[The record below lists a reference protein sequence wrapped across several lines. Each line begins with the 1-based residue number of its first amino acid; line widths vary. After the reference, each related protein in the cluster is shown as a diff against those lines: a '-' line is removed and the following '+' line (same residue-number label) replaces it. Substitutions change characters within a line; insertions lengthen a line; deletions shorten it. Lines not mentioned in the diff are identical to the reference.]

1 MSDTQPLVA
10 VENLT
15 KHFAAS
21 PGLFGGA
28 KGGRVIRAVDG
39 VSLTIAAGATL
50 GLVGESGCGK
60 STLGRAILRLH
71 EPTSGRVVIDG
82 TDVTALAERPLRAFR
97 KRAQIIFQDPY
108 ASLNPRMT
116 IGATLEEPLIIH
128 ALGGDRA
135 GRMRRVAELL
145 DRVGLRPEAAARYP
159 HEFSGG
165 QRQRVGIARALA
177 VEPRFIVADEPL
189 SALDVSIQ
197 AQIVNLLVDLQSERA
212 LTFLFISHDLK
223 IVQHLCDR
231 VAVMY
236 LGRVV
241 EEAPSQALYARP
253 LHPYTAALLSA
264 VPETDRASKRQR
276 ILLEG
281 DVPSPAAPPPGCAF
295 HPRCPLY
302 AQKGR
307 PELCRTTSPSLAAK
321 STTAEPAPADV
332 HRAACHFAGE
342 LEIAKQNASQQ

>member
-1 MSDTQPLVA
+1 MSALVA

-15 KHFAAS
+15 KHFAAR
-21 PGLFGGA
+21 PGLFGGG
-28 KGGRVIRAVDG
+28 KGVVRAVDG
-39 VSLTIAAGATL
+39 VSFEIGEGETL

-82 TDVTALAERPLRAFR
+82 TEVTALSSGPLRAFR

-116 IGATLEEPLIIH
+116 VGQMLEEPLDIH
-128 ALGGDRA
+128 KLGADRA
-135 GRMRRVAELL
+135 ARRRRVDELL
-145 DRVGLRPEAAARYP
+145 DRVGLRPEAASRYP

-197 AQIVNLLVDLQSERA
+197 AQIVNLLVDLQRERS
-212 LTFLFISHDLK
+212 LTYLFISHDLK

-241 EEAPSQALYARP
+241 EAAAAAALYARP
-253 LHPYTAALLSA
+253 LHPYTVALLSA
-264 VPETDRASKRQR
+264 VPEIDPAHKRTR
-276 ILLEG
+276 LILEG
-281 DVPSPAAPPPGCAF
+281 DVPSPAAPPPGCPF

-302 AQKGR
+302 ANKGK
-307 PELCRTTSPSLAAK
+307 PQICS
-321 STTAEPAPADV
+321 STMPGLDDKEPQ

-342 LEIAKQNASQQ
+342 LPSPT

>member
-1 MSDTQPLVA
+1 VTAPLVA

-15 KHFAAS
+15 KHFAAR
-21 PGLFGGA
+21 PGLFGGG
-28 KGGRVIRAVDG
+28 KGVIKAVDG
-39 VSLTIAAGATL
+39 VSLAIAAGETL

-82 TDVTALAERPLRAFR
+82 TDVTSLAPAPLRAFR

-116 IGATLEEPLIIH
+116 VGEILDEPLVIH
-128 ALGGDRA
+128 GLGDAAQRKQ
-135 GRMRRVAELL
+135 RVAQLL
-145 DRVGLRPEAAARYP
+145 DVVGLRPEVAARYP

-197 AQIVNLLVDLQSERA
+197 AQIVNLLVDLQRERS
-212 LTFLFISHDLK
+212 LTYLFISHDLK

-241 EEAPSQALYARP
+241 EEAPAAALYARP
-253 LHPYTAALLSA
+253 LHPYSVALLSA
-264 VPETDRASKRQR
+264 VPEMDAEKKRLR
-276 ILLEG
+276 IILEG
-281 DVPSPAAPPPGCAF
+281 DVPSPSAPPPGCPF

-302 AQKGR
+302 AKKER
-307 PELCRTTSPSLAAK
+307 PEICRQAPPPLAEK
-321 STTAEPAPADV
+321 APE

-342 LEIAKQNASQQ
+342 LIAPAS

>member
-1 MSDTQPLVA
+1 MSDALVS

-15 KHFAAS
+15 KHFAAR
-21 PGLFGGA
+21 PGLFGGG
-28 KGGRVIRAVDG
+28 KGVIKAVDG
-39 VSLTIAAGATL
+39 VSLDIAAGETL

-82 TDVTALAERPLRAFR
+82 TDVTALPSGPLRAFR

-116 IGATLEEPLIIH
+116 VGEILEEPLIIH
-128 ALGGDRA
+128 GLGDAAARKQ
-135 GRMRRVAELL
+135 RVAELL
-145 DRVGLRPEAAARYP
+145 DVVGLRPEVASRYP

-165 QRQRVGIARALA
+165 QRQRVGIGRALA

-197 AQIVNLLVDLQSERA
+197 AQIVNLLVALQRERK
-212 LTFLFISHDLK
+212 LTYLFISHDLK

-241 EEAPSQALYARP
+241 EEARAADLYARP
-253 LHPYTAALLSA
+253 LHPYSVALLSA
-264 VPETDRASKRQR
+264 VPEIDPDKKRAR
-276 ILLEG
+276 IILEG
-281 DVPSPAAPPPGCAF
+281 DVPSPSSPPPGCAF

-302 AQKGR
+302 AKKDR
-307 PELCRTTSPSLAAK
+307 PEICRSSPPPLAEK
-321 STTAEPAPADV
+321 APG

-342 LEIAKQNASQQ
+342 LAPPAP

>member
-1 MSDTQPLVA
+1 MSEPLVSI
-10 VENLT
+10 ENLT
-15 KHFAAS
+15 KHFAAR
-21 PGLFGGA
+21 PGLFGGG
-28 KGGRVIRAVDG
+28 KGVIRAVDG
-39 VSLTIAAGATL
+39 VSLTIAAGETL

-60 STLGRAILRLH
+60 STLGRAVLRLH

-82 TDVTALAERPLRAFR
+82 TDVTALASGPLRAFR

-116 IGATLEEPLIIH
+116 VGAILDEPLVIH
-128 ALGGDRA
+128 GLGDAAR
-135 GRMRRVAELL
+135 RKLRVAELL
-145 DRVGLRPEAAARYP
+145 DVVGLRPEVATRYP

-197 AQIVNLLVDLQSERA
+197 AQIVNLLVDLQA
-212 LTFLFISHDLK
+212 KQQLTYLFISHDLK

-241 EEAPSQALYARP
+241 EEAPSAALYARP
-253 LHPYTAALLSA
+253 LHPYTVALLSA
-264 VPETDRASKRQR
+264 VPEIDPERKRTR
-276 ILLEG
+276 LILEG
-281 DVPSPAAPPPGCAF
+281 DVPSPSSPPTGCAF

-302 AQKGR
+302 AKKDR
-307 PELCRTTSPSLAAK
+307 PEICRN
-321 STTAEPAPADV
+321 TAPTLDTKAEG

-342 LEIAKQNASQQ
+342 LTQS

>member
-1 MSDTQPLVA
+1 MSEPLVA

-15 KHFAAS
+15 KHFAAR
-21 PGLFGGA
+21 PGLFGGG
-28 KGGRVIRAVDG
+28 KGVIKAVDG
-39 VSLTIAAGATL
+39 VSLQIAAGETL

-82 TDVTALAERPLRAFR
+82 TDVTALPSGPLRAFR

-116 IGATLEEPLIIH
+116 VGDILDEPLVIH
-128 ALGGDRA
+128 GLGDRPA
-135 GRMRRVAELL
+135 RQKRVAELL
-145 DRVGLRPEAAARYP
+145 DVVGLRPEVASRYP

-197 AQIVNLLVDLQSERA
+197 AQIVNLLVELQRERK
-212 LTFLFISHDLK
+212 LTYLFISHDLK

-241 EEAPSQALYARP
+241 EEARAADLYARP
-253 LHPYTAALLSA
+253 LHPYSVALLSA
-264 VPETDRASKRQR
+264 VPEIDPDKKRAR
-276 ILLEG
+276 IILEG
-281 DVPSPAAPPPGCAF
+281 DVPSPSSPPPGCPF

-302 AQKGR
+302 AKKDR
-307 PELCRTTSPSLAAK
+307 PEICRSSPPPLA
-321 STTAEPAPADV
+321 ERAPG

-342 LEIAKQNASQQ
+342 LAAPAS

>member
-1 MSDTQPLVA
+1 MSAALVS

-15 KHFAAS
+15 KYFAAR
-21 PGLFGGA
+21 PGLFGGGEGVV
-28 KGGRVIRAVDG
+28 KAVDG
-39 VSLTIAAGATL
+39 VSLEIAAGETL

-71 EPTSGRVVIDG
+71 EPTAGRVVIDG
-82 TDVTALAERPLRAFR
+82 TDVTALRPSPLRAFR
-97 KRAQIIFQDPY
+97 RRAQIIFQDPY

-116 IGATLEEPLIIH
+116 VGEILDEPLVIH
-128 ALGGDRA
+128 GLGDAAWRKK
-135 GRMRRVAELL
+135 RVAELL
-145 DRVGLRPEAAARYP
+145 DVVGLRPEVAARYP

-197 AQIVNLLVDLQSERA
+197 AQIVNLLVDLQREHA
-212 LTFLFISHDLK
+212 LTYLFISHDLK

-241 EEAPSQALYARP
+241 EEARAAALYARP
-253 LHPYTAALLSA
+253 LHPYSVALLSA
-264 VPETDRASKRQR
+264 VPEMDPERHRAR
-276 ILLEG
+276 IILEG
-281 DVPSPAAPPPGCAF
+281 DVPSPSAPPPGCPF

-302 AQKGR
+302 AKKDR
-307 PELCRTTSPSLAAK
+307 PEVCRTTPPPLSEK
-321 STTAEPAPADV
+321 EPG

-342 LEIAKQNASQQ
+342 LTTPAS